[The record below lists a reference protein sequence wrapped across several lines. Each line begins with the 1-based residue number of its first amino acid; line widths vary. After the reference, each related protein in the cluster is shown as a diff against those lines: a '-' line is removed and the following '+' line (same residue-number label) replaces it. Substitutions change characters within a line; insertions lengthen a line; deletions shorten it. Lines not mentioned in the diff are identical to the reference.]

1 MISWQ
6 AISLVLLCCY
16 RSSLQK
22 LLNAPE
28 SASVYDPVKAS
39 HWLNEAARQNHTDS
53 QLLLASKLES
63 TDPLQ
68 SFRWYEAAAK
78 GGNAQA
84 QYIVGLAHVR
94 NTVPVDPATAS
105 AAPSDLLA
113 RLSIAA
119 RWFALA
125 ADHGHALAQ
134 TRLGFLCYHGVGT
147 KQDESTGLMWLGN
160 AAEGVS
166 EQTHAHRAP
175 LCCAACLGA
184 DFRPCAVLFA
194 LLCFISRTK
203 WMPSFFSAASPTTSM
218 RRSSSTARRL
228 PRAPRTRARSCR
240 PPNTTLTRCSKTQ
253 TKMSDAH
260 RRTQHALRFTP
271 LHAETGS
278 RSQPS
283 LILACLL
290 FVRV

>member
-1 MISWQ
+1 MALGCDSAVCVEISFDCS
-6 AISLVLLCCY
+6 AAVD
-16 RSSLQK
+16 LQK

-28 SASVYDPVKAS
+28 SAVFDPSKAS

-84 QYIVGLAHVR
+84 QYIVGLAHVK
-94 NTVPVDPATAS
+94 NTVPVDPTTAAS
-105 AAPSDLLA
+105 SSFAAAASSSSDLLS

-125 ADHGHALAQ
+125 ADHGHSLAQ

-147 KQDESTGLMWLGN
+147 KRDESTGLMWLGN

-166 EQTHAHRAP
+166 EQRTLVSSLPHR
-175 LCCAACLGA
+175 L
-184 DFRPCAVLFA
+184 
-194 LLCFISRTK
+194 
-203 WMPSFFSAASPTTSM
+203 
-218 RRSSSTARRL
+218 L
-228 PRAPRTRARSCR
+228 PRMARC
-240 PPNTTLTRCSKTQ
+240 
-253 TKMSDAH
+253 
-260 RRTQHALRFTP
+260 
-271 LHAETGS
+271 
-278 RSQPS
+278 
-283 LILACLL
+283 
-290 FVRV
+290 